1 MDSSLEEDEKVL
13 EINDGD
19 GLHNSVNILKAKEL
33 CTLKWLKWSILCYV
47 YFTTKIK
54 KAHKCSQQY

>member
-13 EINDGD
+13 EINGGD

-33 CTLKWLKWSILCYV
+33 CTLKWSKWSILC
-47 YFTTKIK
+47 
-54 KAHKCSQQY
+54 